1 MAMRPSKSSS
11 LRLLQRLRIALKS
24 VVFPRLKQIDPPL
37 DDWENPR
44 QALRLGRNIIIF
56 GFGGFLLWALLAP
69 LEEGVVASGSVA
81 VESKR
86 KIVSHLT
93 GGVIASIRVKENQEV
108 KAGDILVTF
117 EDVQAKAA
125 LDTVVQ
131 QHFAAA
137 VRLARLKAEQT
148 LSSRIAYPEDIQAHF
163 AEPWGRELVE
173 AQEQLFKTR
182 KLALDNEQAIYGQN
196 LAALDKQVQGTR
208 QQLDARTRQATFLQQ
223 EIDGMR
229 GLVAEGYASRN
240 QLLAQERTQAELS
253 SVTSELQANIA
264 RNASQAAE
272 IRLRQLQLRQD
283 FLRDVEAQLV
293 EAQRDFAALSERLK
307 AVRDEYA
314 RTIVRAP
321 ADGQV
326 VSLQTQTI
334 GGIVGPGGRIL
345 EIVPEG
351 DALLLDVQVQ
361 PGLANRVH
369 PGQATDVRINSFSD
383 RPQLVIPGRI
393 SSVSSDRHTDP
404 LTGLPYFLARVEVT
418 PEGLKMLGSHHLHPG
433 MPVDVIIKSG
443 TRTFAAYL
451 MRPLTL
457 RLFSALREP

>member
-1 MAMRPSKSSS
+1 MAMRPSKSP
-11 LRLLQRLRIALKS
+11 LRRFLQQLRIAFKGFI
-24 VVFPRLKQIDPPL
+24 FPRVKNIDPAL

-44 QALRLGRNIIIF
+44 QAMNLGRNIIIF
-56 GFGGFLLWALLAP
+56 GFGGFLIWAFFAP

-86 KIVSHLT
+86 KTVSHLT
-93 GGVIASIRVKENQEV
+93 GGVVASIRVKENQEV

-125 LDTVVQ
+125 LDTILQ
-131 QHFAAA
+131 QYFAAA
-137 VRLARLKAEQT
+137 VRLARLKAEQSQG
-148 LSSRIAYPEDIQAHF
+148 SSIQYPEEIKVYF
-163 AEPWGRELVE
+163 AEPWGKELVS
-173 AQEQLFKTR
+173 AQEHLFKTR
-182 KLALDNEQAIYGQN
+182 KSALDNEQAIYGQN
-196 LAALDKQVQGTR
+196 LAALDKQLQGTR
-208 QQLDARTRQATFLQQ
+208 QQLSARTQQSGFLQQ

-253 SVTSELQANIA
+253 SVTSELQASIA
-264 RNASQAAE
+264 KNASQAAE

-293 EAQRDFAALSERLK
+293 EAQRDLSALTERLK

-314 RTIVRAP
+314 RTVVRAP

-361 PGLANRVH
+361 PGMVNRIH
-369 PGQATDVRINSFSD
+369 PGQATDVRINTFTD
-383 RPQLVIPGRI
+383 RPQLVVEGRV

-418 PEGLKMLGSHHLHPG
+418 PEGLKKLGNHHLHPG
-433 MPVDVIIKSG
+433 MPVDVIIKAG
-443 TRTFAAYL
+443 ERTFAAYL
-451 MRPLTL
+451 MKPLTQ
-457 RLFSALREP
+457 RMFSALREP

>member
-1 MAMRPSKSSS
+1 MRPSKSRFI
-11 LRLLQRLRIALKS
+11 RLLQRLRIAFKGFI
-24 VVFPRLKQIDPPL
+24 FPRVKNIDPAL

-44 QALRLGRNIIIF
+44 QAMNLGRNIIIF
-56 GFGGFLLWALLAP
+56 GFGGFLLWAFFAP

-86 KIVSHLT
+86 KTVSHLT
-93 GGVIASIRVKENQEV
+93 GGVVASIRVKENQEV

-125 LDTVVQ
+125 LDTILQ
-131 QHFAAA
+131 QYFAAA
-137 VRLARLKAEQT
+137 VRLARLKAEQS
-148 LSSRIAYPEDIQAHF
+148 LGSSIQYPAEIQTYF
-163 AEPWGRELVE
+163 TEPWGKELVN
-173 AQEQLFKTR
+173 AQEHLFKTR
-182 KLALDNEQAIYGQN
+182 KSALDNEQAIYGQN

-361 PGLANRVH
+361 PGMANRVH

-418 PEGLKMLGSHHLHPG
+418 PEGLQMLGKHHLHPG

>member
-1 MAMRPSKSSS
+1 MRPSKSP
-11 LRLLQRLRIALKS
+11 LRRFLQQLRIAFKGFI
-24 VVFPRLKQIDPPL
+24 FPRVKNIDPAL

-44 QALRLGRNIIIF
+44 QAMNLGRNIIIF
-56 GFGGFLLWALLAP
+56 GFGGFLLWAFFAP

-86 KIVSHLT
+86 KTVSHLT
-93 GGVIASIRVKENQEV
+93 GGVVASIRVKENQGV

-125 LDTVVQ
+125 LDTILQ
-131 QHFAAA
+131 QYVAAA
-137 VRLARLKAEQT
+137 VRLARLKAEQSQG
-148 LSSRIAYPEDIQAHF
+148 SSIQYPEEIRTYF
-163 AEPWGRELVE
+163 AEPWGKELVS
-173 AQEQLFKTR
+173 AQEHLFKTR

-196 LAALDKQVQGTR
+196 LAALDKQLQGTR
-208 QQLDARTRQATFLQQ
+208 QQLTARTQQSGFLQQ

-253 SVTSELQANIA
+253 SVTSELQASIA
-264 RNASQAAE
+264 KNASQAAE

-293 EAQRDFAALSERLK
+293 EAQRDQSALSERLK

-314 RTIVRAP
+314 RTVVRAP

-345 EIVPEG
+345 EIVPQG

-361 PGLANRVH
+361 PGMVNRIH
-369 PGQATDVRINSFSD
+369 PGQATDIRINAFSD
-383 RPQLVIPGRI
+383 RPQLVVEGRV

-418 PEGLKMLGSHHLHPG
+418 PEGLKELGSHHLHPG
-433 MPVDVIIKSG
+433 MPVDVIIKAG
-443 TRTFAAYL
+443 ERTFAAYL
-451 MRPLTL
+451 MKPLTL
-457 RLFSALREP
+457 RMFSALREP

>member
-208 QQLDARTRQATFLQQ
+208 QQLDARTRQASFLQQ

>member
-93 GGVIASIRVKENQEV
+93 GGVIASIRVKENHEV

-208 QQLDARTRQATFLQQ
+208 QQLDARTRQASFLQQ